1 MTTFQT
7 FLTTNASVFVA
18 SLSPYS
24 LARQLHKLLG
34 SIAAQTSW
42 TGTAINCL
50 T

>member
-24 LARQLHKLLG
+24 
-34 SIAAQTSW
+34 
-42 TGTAINCL
+42 
-50 T
+50 